1 MKDLLQIP
9 NLVSLSRILLAPLV
23 GYFLWK
29 NDDRST
35 LICLSLLVLAGVSD
49 GLDGYL
55 ARRLKKVSP
64 LGIVLDPVADKIF
77 AGLLIVFLVLFRGLP
92 VWLASVVVGRD
103 LLILAG
109 GTVLL
114 KKKHLPVPSNL
125 TGKYTFTV
133 IIFLLGSYIIGFPFG
148 ITLYT
153 YLTVIMTA
161 ASIIIYGR
169 VFRFVRN
176 GHPAPK
182 FVDRPVFKTSRILLT
197 LVLIS
202 ITSYY
207 LYLEYF
213 K

>member
-9 NLVSLSRILLAPLV
+9 NLVSLSRIILAPLV

-64 LGIVLDPVADKIF
+64 LGIALDPVADKIF
-77 AGLLIVFLVLFRGLP
+77 AGLLIVFLVLFRDLP
-92 VWLASVVVGRD
+92 LWLATVVVGRD

-109 GTVLL
+109 GTILL
-114 KKKHLPVPSNL
+114 KKKHLTVPSNL

-133 IIFLLGSYIIGFPFG
+133 IIFLLGSYIIRFPFG

-169 VFRFVRN
+169 VFMFIRN
-176 GHPAPK
+176 GQPAPE
-182 FVDRPVFKTSRILLT
+182 FVDRPVFKTGRSLLS
-197 LVLIS
+197 LALIS
-202 ITSYY
+202 ITLYY
-207 LYLEYF
+207 LYLEYL